1 MWDGVKRFVLLLA
14 LVVLPAQSAT
24 AAFYGAIC
32 HGSADGQS
40 AHLAHAGDGHDHGAQ
55 RDSHSSD
62 DGTAEQSEHFSCHP
76 LVSVLPALTLL
87 VDAPNF
93 SVWAIPAHGLSDLFV
108 PERPQR
114 PPLA

>member
-1 MWDGVKRFVLLLA
+1 MLNGAKRFVLLLA

-32 HGSADGQS
+32 HGSAEDNA
-40 AHLAHAGDGHDHGAQ
+40 AHVVHASGGHNHGAQ
-55 RDSHSSD
+55 H
-62 DGTAEQSEHFSCHP
+62 DGTSYEDDSPAQTEHFSCHP
-76 LVSVLPALTLL
+76 LVSVLPAVTLL
-87 VDAPNF
+87 MSTSKF
-93 SVWAIPAHGLSDLFV
+93 SSWAAWPHRLSDLFV